1 MTSLVD
7 LLRRVGAEDD
17 RLVHLEHLPA
27 RPARTA
33 DWPSWADPDLVA
45 GYRRLGVALPW
56 THQVTAAQAVHEGRH
71 TAVATGTG
79 SGKSMAVWLPVLSAV
94 RAGALAAVGPY
105 AGSIAR
111 HTRRPTALYLAPTKA
126 LAHDQATAL
135 EGLLAASSLTSVRV
149 ATCDG
154 DTPDTER
161 DWAREHAD
169 VVLTNP
175 DFVHYSVLPSRR
187 RWERVLRG
195 LSVVVVDEAHAY
207 RGVLGAHVAL
217 VVRRLLRVAR
227 HLGADPAVVCLSAT
241 SAEPG
246 VAAARIIGTST
257 DEVVVVDDDASPAG
271 DRYLA
276 LWQPAPADRWGAGI
290 ASSGSAS
297 SEPSR
302 VGAAP
307 AAAATSPGGPP
318 VPLVDDAPRGDSD
331 DDPWALPADAVAAE
345 EEVLDRAEVDE
356 VERRSALAECAE
368 LVADLVPAGAR
379 TLAFVRSR
387 RGAEALAESA
397 RRHLAL
403 VSPALVDTVRAYR
416 GGYLPEERRA
426 LEARLRSGEVLAM
439 ATTNAL
445 ELGID
450 VSGLDA
456 VLLCGWPGSRASMWQ
471 QAGRAGRAGAD
482 GVAVLVASADP
493 LDSFLVHHP
502 EAVLG
507 EPVEATVFDPSNPH
521 VLAPHLC
528 AAAAELPLTAEDLAL
543 FGIEDE
549 RGRALLDHLVDTLGL
564 LRRRPTGWYW
574 DVANTVRAQDL
585 TSLRGST
592 ERQVQIVESATGTV
606 LGTVD
611 AGNADTTVHPGAV
624 YVHQG
629 RVLLVETRVDDVAM
643 VTDGA
648 HLPYRT
654 RARSSSSVRFLSE
667 EAVVERGGVRWSTG
681 EVEITGQVDSFV
693 RYRVPD
699 QRQIGV
705 EQLDLDARTFR
716 TVGTWWTLDE
726 AALEAAG
733 VDPGRLG
740 GALHAAEHASIG
752 MLPLLATCDR
762 WDIGGLSTEAH
773 DQTGRPTVVVHDGF
787 PGGAGFARRGFDASV
802 EWVRATLE
810 TVRTCP
816 CVAGCPRCVQSPKC
830 GNGNSPLDKAGAIAL
845 LTVLA
850 GAAERHPEAEAYAPP
865 TGDL

>member
-7 LLRRVGAEDD
+7 LLRRIGADD
-17 RLVHLEHLPA
+17 ERLVHLEHLPA

-33 DWPSWADPDLVA
+33 DWPDWADPDLVA
-45 GYRRLGVALPW
+45 GYRRLGVARPW

-79 SGKSMAVWLPVLSAV
+79 SGKSMAVWLPALSAV
-94 RAGALAAVGPY
+94 RAGALAAVGPD

-135 EGLLAASSLTSVRV
+135 ESLLAASTPASARV

-154 DTPDTER
+154 DTPDAER

-187 RWERVLRG
+187 RWERMLRG

-227 HLGADPAVVCLSAT
+227 HLGADPTVVCLSAT
-241 SAEPG
+241 SAQPG
-246 VAAARIIGTST
+246 VAAARIVGTSP

-276 LWQPAPADRWGAGI
+276 LWQPAPADRWGSATAESAVQVDDVESAAQRARTGTAG
-290 ASSGSAS
+290 
-297 SEPSR
+297 
-302 VGAAP
+302 
-307 AAAATSPGGPP
+307 GG
-318 VPLVDDAPRGDSD
+318 LVDDAPRGGSD

-345 EEVLDRAEVDE
+345 EEGLDRDQADE
-356 VERRSALAECAE
+356 IERRSALAECAE

-397 RRHLAL
+397 RRHLAF
-403 VSPALVDTVRAYR
+403 VSPALADTVRAYR
-416 GGYLPEERRA
+416 GGYLPEERRE
-426 LEARLRSGEVLAM
+426 LEAQLRSGEVLAM

-507 EPVEATVFDPSNPH
+507 EPVEATVFDPANPH

-528 AAAAELPLTAEDLAL
+528 AAAAELPLTEPDLAL
-543 FGIEDE
+543 FGIDDE
-549 RGRALLDHLVDTLGL
+549 RGLALLDHLTNALGL

-574 DVANTVRAQDL
+574 DVANSVRAQDL

-611 AGNADTTVHPGAV
+611 AAGADTAVHPGAV

-667 EAVVERGGVRWSTG
+667 ETVVERGGVRWATG
-681 EVEITGQVDSFV
+681 EVEITGRVDSFV

-705 EQLDLDARTFR
+705 EQLDLEARTFR

-726 AALEAAG
+726 DTVEAAG
-733 VDPGRLG
+733 IDPGRLG

-830 GNGNSPLDKAGAIAL
+830 GNGNSPLDKAGAIRL
-845 LTVLA
+845 LTLLSEAADQHPDAEPFVPPA
-850 GAAERHPEAEAYAPP
+850 GEI
-865 TGDL
+865 

>member
-33 DWPSWADPDLVA
+33 DWPAWADPDLVA
-45 GYRRLGVALPW
+45 GYRRLGVPQPW
-56 THQVTAAQAVHEGRH
+56 RHQVDAAEAVHAGRH

-94 RAGALAAVGPY
+94 RAGALAAVGPD

-135 EGLLAASSLTSVRV
+135 ENLLGSAGLRSVRV

-154 DTPDTER
+154 DTPDAER

-195 LSVVVVDEAHAY
+195 LSVIVLDETHAY

-227 HLGADPAVVCLSAT
+227 HLGAEPAVVCLSAT
-241 SAEPG
+241 SADPG
-246 VAAARIIGTST
+246 VSAARMIGA
-257 DEVVVVDDDASPAG
+257 DPADVVVVDDDASPAG
-271 DRYLA
+271 HRYLA
-276 LWQPAPADRWGAGI
+276 LWQPAPADRWGAH
-290 ASSGSAS
+290 ASSGAVTSGASAG
-297 SEPSR
+297 
-302 VGAAP
+302 GASAGAP
-307 AAAATSPGGPP
+307 AVHDPTAGGLIDVAPTGGS
-318 VPLVDDAPRGDSD
+318 DA
-331 DDPWALPADAVAAE
+331 DPWAVPADAVAAE
-345 EEVLDRAEVDE
+345 EALVEVDRGGAYDVGAGAAEEGSAEE
-356 VERRSALAECAE
+356 VERRSALAECAD

-397 RRHLAL
+397 RRQLAF
-403 VSPALVDTVRAYR
+403 VSPALADTVRAYR

-426 LEARLRSGEVLAM
+426 LEAQLRSGEVLAM

-493 LDSFLVHHP
+493 LDAFLVHHP

-507 EPVEATVFDPSNPH
+507 EPVEATVFDPANPH

-528 AAAAELPLTAEDLAL
+528 AAAAELPLTDGDLTL
-543 FGIEDE
+543 FGLDDE
-549 RGRALLDHLVDTLGL
+549 RGHALLDHLVDTLGL

-574 DVANTVRAQDL
+574 DVANNVRAQDL
-585 TSLRGST
+585 TSLRGTT
-592 ERQVQIVESATGTV
+592 ERQVQIVESATGAV

-611 AGNADTTVHPGAV
+611 AGNADATVHPGAV

-629 RVLLVETRVDDVAM
+629 RVLLVDDRVDDVAI
-643 VTDGA
+643 VSDGA

-667 EAVVERGGVRWSTG
+667 ETVAEHGDVRWVTG
-681 EVEITGQVDSFV
+681 EVEITSQVDSFI

-705 EQLDLDARTFR
+705 EQLEMDARTFR
-716 TVGTWWTLDE
+716 TVGTWWTLGAE
-726 AALEAAG
+726 ALERTG
-733 VDPGRLG
+733 VEAGRLG

-752 MLPLLATCDR
+752 ILPLLATCDR
-762 WDIGGLSTEAH
+762 WDIGGLSTEVH

-787 PGGAGFARRGFDASV
+787 PGGAGFARRGFDTAA
-802 EWVRATLE
+802 EWVAATLE
-810 TVRTCP
+810 TVATCP
-816 CVAGCPRCVQSPKC
+816 CASGCPRCVQSPKC
-830 GNGNSPLDKAGAIAL
+830 GNGNSPLDKAGAIAVL
-845 LTVLA
+845 RVLA
-850 GAAERHPEAEAYAPP
+850 DAMP
-865 TGDL
+865 